1 MKKLLLLFVL
11 CLCFPVVDKA
21 CTSIIITGKATL
33 DGRPL
38 MWKHRD
44 TGAPYN
50 HIGYFDEGGY
60 RFLGLVNSDDPEGA
74 VWTGR
79 DVYKRQN
86 TGISTTAYRAT
97 QIIDR

>member
-21 CTSIIITGKATL
+21 CTSIIITGKATP

-50 HIGYFDEGGY
+50 HISYFDEGGY
-60 RFLGLVNSDDPEGA
+60 SRR
-74 VWTGR
+74 T
-79 DVYKRQN
+79 
-86 TGISTTAYRAT
+86 
-97 QIIDR
+97 

>member
-50 HIGYFDEGGY
+50 HI
-60 RFLGLVNSDDPEGA
+60 S
-74 VWTGR
+74 
-79 DVYKRQN
+79 
-86 TGISTTAYRAT
+86 
-97 QIIDR
+97 